1 MSDDFNRY
9 VSRVRSLGNRITYIK
24 DVSSFYETFRDQ
36 HSHLLNLDECFEFLL
51 VYTLERYHY
60 LNVTRINDSFNLSS
74 GILSV
79 ITRVPVTDAVLATS
93 ISRLS
98 YNEYVYFFFDRD
110 SLDMWLTVM
119 E

>member
-1 MSDDFNRY
+1 MAS
-9 VSRVRSLGNRITYIK
+9 
-24 DVSSFYETFRDQ
+24 
-36 HSHLLNLDECFEFLL
+36 
-51 VYTLERYHY
+51 
-60 LNVTRINDSFNLSS
+60 SFNLSS

-110 SLDMWLTVM
+110 SLEMWLTVM

>member
-9 VSRVRSLGNRITYIK
+9 VSKVRSLGNRTTYIK
-24 DVSSFYETFRDQ
+24 DVSSFYETFRSQ
-36 HSHLLNLDECFEFLL
+36 HPHLLNLDECFEFLL

-60 LNVTRINDSFNLSS
+60 LNVTRINDSFNLS
-74 GILSV
+74 
-79 ITRVPVTDAVLATS
+79 PVTDAVLATS

-110 SLDMWLTVM
+110 SLEMWLTVM